1 MVQAACQ
8 HILSRSATRTK
19 ARTTLL
25 ETDKDSCQTVCT
37 YRQFAACRE
46 RLRDVTCQYIQYLML
61 RHPAMVATRASLPP
75 LACVSDRSIVCV
87 PRQPRLLERVREAI
101 RARLDGVRWIMAM
114 LLWDDFF
121 ER

>member
-1 MVQAACQ
+1 
-8 HILSRSATRTK
+8 
-19 ARTTLL
+19 
-25 ETDKDSCQTVCT
+25 
-37 YRQFAACRE
+37 
-46 RLRDVTCQYIQYLML
+46 
-61 RHPAMVATRASLPP
+61 MVATRASLPP